1 MQLKYDY
8 IIVGSGATGAISAHA
23 LVEAG
28 VNVAVLDVGV
38 EDEKYKELIP
48 NKDFISIRK
57 EDKDQKSYFL
67 GKNFEG
73 IPWQTSKVGSQLTP
87 PRNYLTQLAEKF
99 IPFESDS
106 FMPMESMAK
115 GGLGGGWG

>member
-57 EDKDQKSYFL
+57 ENKDPK
-67 GKNFEG
+67 K
-73 IPWQTSKVGSQLTP
+73 
-87 PRNYLTQLAEKF
+87 
-99 IPFESDS
+99 
-106 FMPMESMAK
+106 
-115 GGLGGGWG
+115 